1 MCRKKERKFNQ
12 LARYYDMHENYLNL
26 DAIAL
31 NRESWIKKLEVALHD
46 FVETAEEVIDDHRDA
61 LGGGEVECLEA
72 SLGEAEKKCA
82 LLVIKLARPNPMCN
96 QLPSTASLPPVKNN
110 YEAHAE
116 RTAQVNIDADIIGKE
131 STRGGG
137 NTASCIWF
145 SEINW

>member
-1 MCRKKERKFNQ
+1 MPSP
-12 LARYYDMHENYLNL
+12 Y
-26 DAIAL
+26 

-46 FVETAEEVIDDHRDA
+46 FVETAEEMIDDHRDA

-110 YEAHAE
+110 YEAQAE
-116 RTAQVNIDADIIGKE
+116 RTAQVNIDIDADITGKE
-131 STRGGG
+131 SEDEATDEEEVEITHQTS
-137 NTASCIWF
+137 TAESSNDNDSHDDNEDI
-145 SEINW
+145 